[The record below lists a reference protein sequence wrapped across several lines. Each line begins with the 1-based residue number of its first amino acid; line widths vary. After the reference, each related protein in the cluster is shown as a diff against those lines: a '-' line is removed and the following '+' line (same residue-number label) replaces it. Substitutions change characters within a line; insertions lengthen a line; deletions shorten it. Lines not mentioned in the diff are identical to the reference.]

1 MQRASRNGEIP
12 NIPESPNGWG
22 QKTWPKCKCG
32 IAAWPSSFI
41 FVSKMIFLFAEV
53 KKRLGWTCQRPKK
66 GRAWLTMAAFWIF
79 LSKKHLRQI
88 SILCNNN
95 YKIRKSKGFFK
106 VDITKVFF
114 LILVQL
120 DIHKTE
126 LQL

>member
-1 MQRASRNGEIP
+1 MGTLFKGGHYLRKYGIQNLNAGAASLMEPSCNGPLEMEEIP

-66 GRAWLTMAAFWIF
+66 GRA
-79 LSKKHLRQI
+79 
-88 SILCNNN
+88 
-95 YKIRKSKGFFK
+95 
-106 VDITKVFF
+106 
-114 LILVQL
+114 
-120 DIHKTE
+120 
-126 LQL
+126 